1 MLGQER
7 ESKRRGRQSAAD
19 LNLNKSGRNYILVEH
34 KREFW
39 YPCKF
44 SLIEVKK
51 LQQKKYILDILYN
64 YFHICSKKGLVL
76 TKSIQSIQSILFNL
90 NFDWGQ
96 TGRDNIKRPM
106 PDNKKDFGDVKRK
119 TVVHVILDTINNI
132 VVHMNLIPK
141 GIQNMD
147 SIYLK
152 LNWLGKHHW
161 KCHAL

>member
-19 LNLNKSGRNYILVEH
+19 LNLNKSGRNYIWVEH

-96 TGRDNIKRPM
+96 TGGDNIKRPM
-106 PDNKKDFGDVKRK
+106 PDNIKRLWWRQKKNCCSCDFRHNTQFCGSYELDSKRHPYIWCLS
-119 TVVHVILDTINNI
+119 V
-132 VVHMNLIPK
+132 
-141 GIQNMD
+141 
-147 SIYLK
+147 
-152 LNWLGKHHW
+152 
-161 KCHAL
+161 